1 MKHIDLPD
9 FDLIRALRVFVTVV
23 DAGGFSAASER
34 LGLARGQPS
43 RYVSKLEGHLGTRLM
58 QRTTRRH
65 SLTEAGS
72 AFYPRA
78 VQILQLVDEAE
89 QDLAL
94 ETDAVRGRLRLSA
107 PVSFGIR
114 HLAPAL
120 ADFKRAYPAVTL
132 DVTFNDHLV
141 NLVEEGVDLA
151 VRITSSLDPALV
163 ARPLATTDRVLC
175 AAPGYLAARGALV
188 HPHDLVDHECLVYT
202 NEPSSHEWRFR
213 QGREEVAV
221 RVEGSL
227 RSDNGEMLVAGAEA
241 GLGLVLVPRFLVAE
255 ALAQGRLVTC
265 LDAWQA
271 PELIVYAVYAD
282 RRWLPPR
289 VRALIDFLVGR
300 FAGGARA

>member
-1 MKHIDLPD
+1 MQRIDLPD

-151 VRITSSLDPALV
+151 VRITSSLDPTLV
-163 ARPLATTDRVLC
+163 ARPLATTDKVLC
-175 AAPGYLAARGALV
+175 AAPDYLQARGTPEHPQHLV
-188 HPHDLVDHECLVYT
+188 EHECLVYT
-202 NEPSSHEWRFR
+202 NEPSSQEWRFR
-213 QGREEVAV
+213 QGRDEVAV

-227 RSDNGEMLVAGAEA
+227 RSDNGEMLVTAAET
-241 GLGLVLVPRFLVAE
+241 GLGLVLVPRFLATE

-271 PELIVYAVYAD
+271 PELTVYAVYAD

-289 VRALIDFLVGR
+289 VRALIDFLVAR
-300 FAGGARA
+300 FAGGV

>member
-1 MKHIDLPD
+1 MKRIDLPD

-120 ADFKRAYPAVTL
+120 ADFKQAYPAVTL

-151 VRITSSLDPALV
+151 VRITSSLDPTLV
-163 ARPLATTDRVLC
+163 ARPLATTDKVLC
-175 AAPGYLAARGALV
+175 AAPDYLQARGTPEHPQHLV
-188 HPHDLVDHECLVYT
+188 EHECLVYT
-202 NEPSSHEWRFR
+202 NEPSSQEWRFR
-213 QGREEVAV
+213 QGRDEVAV

-227 RSDNGEMLVAGAEA
+227 RSDNGEMLVTAAET
-241 GLGLVLVPRFLVAE
+241 GLGLVLVPRFLAAE
-255 ALAQGRLVTC
+255 ALVQGRLVTC

-271 PELIVYAVYAD
+271 PELTVYAVYAD

-300 FAGGARA
+300 FAGGV

>member
-1 MKHIDLPD
+1 MKHIDLPG

-43 RYVSKLEGHLGTRLM
+43 RYLSKLEGHLGTRLM

-163 ARPLATTDRVLC
+163 ARPLTTTDKVLC
-175 AAPGYLAARGALV
+175 AAPGYLKAKGAPD
-188 HPHDLVDHECLVYT
+188 HPHDLVDHDCLVYT
-202 NEPSSHEWRFR
+202 NEPSSQEWRFSR
-213 QGREEVAV
+213 GQEEVAV

-227 RSDNGEMLVAGAEA
+227 RSDNGEMLVAAAEA
-241 GLGLVLVPRFLVAE
+241 ELGLVLVPRFLAAD

-271 PELIVYAVYAD
+271 PALTVYAVYAD

-300 FAGGARA
+300 FAGGV

>member
-1 MKHIDLPD
+1 
-9 FDLIRALRVFVTVV
+9 
-23 DAGGFSAASER
+23 
-34 LGLARGQPS
+34 
-43 RYVSKLEGHLGTRLM
+43 
-58 QRTTRRH
+58 RRH

-151 VRITSSLDPALV
+151 VRITSSLDPTLV
-163 ARPLATTDRVLC
+163 ARPLATTDKVLC
-175 AAPGYLAARGALV
+175 AAPDYLQARGTPEHPQHLV
-188 HPHDLVDHECLVYT
+188 EHECLVYT
-202 NEPSSHEWRFR
+202 NEPSSQEWRFR
-213 QGREEVAV
+213 QGRDEVAV

-227 RSDNGEMLVAGAEA
+227 RSDNGEMLVTAAET
-241 GLGLVLVPRFLVAE
+241 GLGLVLVPRFLATE

-271 PELIVYAVYAD
+271 PELTVYAVYAD

-289 VRALIDFLVGR
+289 VRALIDFLVAR
-300 FAGGARA
+300 FAGGV